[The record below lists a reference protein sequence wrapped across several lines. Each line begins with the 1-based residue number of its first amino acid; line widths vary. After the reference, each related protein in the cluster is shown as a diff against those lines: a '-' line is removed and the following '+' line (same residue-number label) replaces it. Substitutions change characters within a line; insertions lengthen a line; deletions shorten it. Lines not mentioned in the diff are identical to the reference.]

1 MAALRFWVN
10 DAELD
15 ALSGLPLAARVAY
28 LEGIKPFMDYKTGI
42 VGASNSP
49 SKSISLQSL
58 AEVLYV
64 EPKQGRTGTG
74 SRSHR
79 QVETCIRTLTEA
91 GLIVSMSVANQ
102 RVKRLVLK
110 CVLADTDESVQK
122 KHVPNVWGK
131 HVPNVWDVEAS
142 NANGLNGSHT
152 PKDVPHE
159 TPKGVPPPVT
169 YQTDTDRQ
177 TPRAREKTVIPDG
190 FAIDEQMK
198 VLLKMAGI
206 SMDQAEFMLVL
217 FVSDNQKS
225 QYISNNWHREFIDYI
240 RRFWWK
246 WEQHRQGK
254 HLVPVMS
261 SGGHAGKSSSDVAK
275 GFTTMEDYGDGDV

>member
-1 MAALRFWVN
+1 MSARFTVN
-10 DAELD
+10 HAELD

-28 LEGIKPFMDYKTGI
+28 LEGIKPYMDFATGI
-42 VGASNSP
+42 VGAAGRP
-49 SKSISLQSL
+49 GKSISLQSL
-58 AEVLYV
+58 TEVLFV
-64 EPKQGRTGTG
+64 EPKQGRKDTG
-74 SRSHR
+74 SRSR
-79 QVETCIRTLTEA
+79 KQARVCIEILVDA
-91 GLIVSMSVANQ
+91 GLIMSMSISKKHD
-102 RVKRLVLK
+102 KRLVLK
-110 CVLADTDESVQK
+110 CILADTDTSVQK
-122 KHVPNVWGK
+122 KQGTNRAQEQGT
-131 HVPNVWDVEAS
+131 NRAQDEAS
-142 NANGLNGSHT
+142 NSNDLVVTDNTKEGI
-152 PKDVPHE
+152 PE
-159 TPKGVPPPVT
+159 TPNQGTPPVT

-177 TPRAREKTVIPDG
+177 TPRAREKKVIPDG

-206 SMDQAEFMLVL
+206 SMEQAEFMLVL

-225 QYISNNWHREFIDYI
+225 QYSSNNWHREFIDYI

-261 SGGHAGKSSSDVAK
+261 SGGRAGKSSSDVAK